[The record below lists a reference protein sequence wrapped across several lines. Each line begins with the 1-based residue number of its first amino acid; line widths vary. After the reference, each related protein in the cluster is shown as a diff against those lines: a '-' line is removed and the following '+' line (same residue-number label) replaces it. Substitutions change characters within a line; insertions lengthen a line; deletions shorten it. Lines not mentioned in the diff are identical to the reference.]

1 MDSLTEDIDQASTPK
16 KKRLRRMNSQEGM
29 TALIKSDNREGRVK
43 KVISVTSK
51 CTERCCCFFNKA
63 LDLASVCPSTR
74 WSHTMCLSDPDTAV
88 LIGGEAADQNYCKD
102 SLWKLELGQSRLLN
116 DLFNHLLVVFFLSP

>member
-51 CTERCCCFFNKA
+51 CTERCC
-63 LDLASVCPSTR
+63 
-74 WSHTMCLSDPDTAV
+74 
-88 LIGGEAADQNYCKD
+88 
-102 SLWKLELGQSRLLN
+102 
-116 DLFNHLLVVFFLSP
+116 FFLTKLLI